1 VKPQKAFRRTLPP
14 GTHQWGDW
22 LGLKVT
28 LNASEKKIYC
38 PHWVSNPASLMDV
51 VTSHSLVTTST
62 ELSQLH

>member
-1 VKPQKAFRRTLPP
+1 VKPQKAFRTTLPP
-14 GTHQWGDW
+14 DTHRWGDW
-22 LGLKVT
+22 LGLRVN

-38 PHWVSNPASLMDV
+38 PRWVSNPDSLMDV